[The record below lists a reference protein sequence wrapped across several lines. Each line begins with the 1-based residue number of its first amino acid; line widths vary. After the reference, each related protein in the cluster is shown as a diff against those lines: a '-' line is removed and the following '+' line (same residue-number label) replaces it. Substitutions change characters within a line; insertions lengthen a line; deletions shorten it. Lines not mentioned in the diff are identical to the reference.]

1 MILGLVAEAVG
12 AGARQCRACEMLG
25 ISSRMVERWRRQPN
39 SVDGRQ
45 GPNRVPS
52 NRLSAHE
59 RDKILSVV
67 NKPEF
72 RDLAPKQIV
81 PKLADEGTYLASE
94 STIYR
99 ILKAANQ
106 DRHREPTQPRKRSK
120 PNEYAAHGPL
130 EVWSWDITYLPA
142 SVRGS
147 FYYLYLFVD
156 IWSRKI
162 VGWRVEHTE
171 DMELSAQLMD
181 RICGQMGIDP
191 TGLVLH
197 SDNGGPMKGAT
208 MLATLQSL
216 GVVASF
222 SRPHVS
228 NDNPYSES
236 LFRTLKYRPW
246 YPRRRFASIDEAR
259 NWVAAF
265 VHWYND
271 CHLHSAIGYVT
282 PSDRHNGRDRA
293 ILNKRQA
300 VYEQARRKHPERWSK
315 NARKW
320 QWTETVT
327 LNPDKATG
335 PSDRST
341 EAAA

>member
-1 MILGLVAEAVG
+1 M
-12 AGARQCRACEMLG
+12 
-25 ISSRMVERWRRQPN
+25 
-39 SVDGRQ
+39 
-45 GPNRVPS
+45 
-52 NRLSAHE
+52 
-59 RDKILSVV
+59 
-67 NKPEF
+67 
-72 RDLAPKQIV
+72 
-81 PKLADEGTYLASE
+81 
-94 STIYR
+94 
-99 ILKAANQ
+99 
-106 DRHREPTQPRKRSK
+106 
-120 PNEYAAHGPL
+120 
-130 EVWSWDITYLPA
+130 
-142 SVRGS
+142 
-147 FYYLYLFVD
+147 
-156 IWSRKI
+156 
-162 VGWRVEHTE
+162 EHTE

-282 PSDRHNGRDRA
+282 PSDRHDGRDRA

-327 LNPDKATG
+327 LNPDKTTV